1 MSKFQVGDRVEFTE
15 HYQSTAT
22 IGDQGTVTAIE
33 PQYGS
38 LKDEYVVSVRMDNG
52 AKTSAYAFRLKLVND
67 KTSEFRFRSDC
78 GDYSIDS
85 YQSFEDA
92 LAGFKEHSRGENEAE
107 IVEIITH
114 GKYKAVLKIEA
125 V

>member
-1 MSKFQVGDRVEFTE
+1 MSKFQIGDRVEFVENYGE
-15 HYQSTAT
+15 HFPKGTQST
-22 IGDQGTVTAIE
+22 VTRLSPALEGEEDDIVGVKRDDGKT
-33 PQYGS
+33 GS
-38 LKDEYVVSVRMDNG
+38 CFEYRV
-52 AKTSAYAFRLKLVND
+52 KLVEE
-67 KTSEFRFRSDC
+67 KALSEFRFRSDE
-78 GDYSIDS
+78 GAYSFDG

-107 IVEIITH
+107 IVEIISH

>member
-1 MSKFQVGDRVEFTE
+1 MSKFQVGDRVEFVEMYHDHPVGT
-15 HYQSTAT
+15 
-22 IGDQGTVTAIE
+22 QGTI
-33 PQYGS
+33 S
-38 LKDEYVVSVRMDNG
+38 YVASERDTEDDWLVSVSLDSG
-52 AKTSAYAFRLKLVND
+52 DECGVYDKRLKLE

-78 GDYSIDS
+78 GDYSIDR